1 MKAARVS
8 QRLARSAT
16 VARSYSTVHDL
27 PHASSSFAQPPTAP
41 TPTEGASVFQRAINA
56 TAPRNDWTKE
66 QISEIHQ
73 IPLMELAF
81 AAVCFSS
88 EFGDPPR
95 RVKYTHQSVRAHCIE
110 GFINPPLSNYV
121 PS

>member
-1 MKAARVS
+1 MNATRVS

-16 VARSYSTVHDL
+16 AARSYSTVHDL

-41 TPTEGASVFQRAINA
+41 APTEGISVFQRAINA

-73 IPLMELAF
+73 TPLMELAF

-88 EFGDPPR
+88 EFGDPLR
-95 RVKYTHQSVRAHCIE
+95 TVKYTYHSIRAHCIE
-110 GFINPPLSNYV
+110 SFTNPPPSNYV
-121 PS
+121 PL